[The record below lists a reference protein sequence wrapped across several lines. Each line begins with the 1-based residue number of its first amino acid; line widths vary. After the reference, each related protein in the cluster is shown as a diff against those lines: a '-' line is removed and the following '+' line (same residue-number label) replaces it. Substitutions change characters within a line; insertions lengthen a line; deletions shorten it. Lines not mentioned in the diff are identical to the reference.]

1 MEKSLTV
8 ILTVTFG
15 LVMFA
20 AVAGMLKAAEPVPQY
35 SCPICGD
42 PFFTYE
48 DLYNHFVTEHPAEP
62 IDIIWE

>member
-1 MEKSLTV
+1 MDKTLTA
-8 ILTVTFG
+8 IMGGMLA

-20 AVAGMLKAAEPVPQY
+20 AIAQMAQAATPVPQY

-42 PFFTYE
+42 PFMTYN
-48 DLYNHFVTEHPAEP
+48 DLYSHFVTEHPAEP